1 MLGSAPGSA
10 LGPVTDPVTDPV
22 TGSVIGPVLR
32 GVASPWTVAWGSW
45 LGGGMGAS
53 ESSPGEAGALLGF
66 RRPMKPQGT
75 KKKISASSLREAFR
89 KIIWPRR
96 RLVFLGLCLIAL
108 NRASG
113 MVLPA
118 STRYLIDDVLAGG
131 AERLL
136 MPILLG
142 LVAATT
148 IQAISSFTLTKLLSV
163 EAQYLIAE
171 LRAEVHEHVLGLPV
185 RRFEDTR
192 SGELV
197 SRVMNDVEGVRNLV
211 GTGLVQL
218 VGGILTA
225 LIAMVFLLK
234 INVAMTALALVPMAL
249 FAVVSSLAFKRLR
262 PAFRERGKLQAEVT
276 GRLTES
282 LGGIRI
288 IKGFHALARESDI
301 FRAGVLRIFE
311 NVKSTLTTTAA
322 VTSLGTF
329 FVGVASVVILGYGGR
344 EILAEQMTVGELFSF
359 TLFLALLIGPI
370 IQMANIGTQMTEA
383 FAGLDRTAELLQQ
396 PGEDDDPLRVEV
408 MPRVNGHLRF
418 EDVSFAYEEGEPVL
432 KGIDF
437 EVQPG
442 EVVALVGSS
451 GSGKSTLASI
461 AVSFLSP
468 DTGRVLVDGVDLRTV
483 ELASYRSQLGLVLQ
497 DEFLF
502 DGTIRENLLFARPGA
517 SEEQVVEAA
526 RRAHVTEFADR
537 MPDGLDTV
545 IGERGV
551 KLSGGQKQRVTIAR
565 ALLADPRVLLLDE
578 ATSSLD
584 TESESFIQ
592 ESLGELLAGRTTL
605 VIAHRLSTIQRA
617 DLILVIED
625 GEVVERGRHGDL
637 MAQEG
642 RYHRLYTLQAR
653 I

>member
-1 MLGSAPGSA
+1 MSLE
-10 LGPVTDPVTDPV
+10 
-22 TGSVIGPVLR
+22 I
-32 GVASPWTVAWGSW
+32 ASMGAAELGSW
-45 LGGGMGAS
+45 LVAGMGGVW
-53 ESSPGEAGALLGF
+53 ESSPGGAGALLGF
-66 RRPMKPQGT
+66 RRAMKPQGN
-75 KKKISASSLREAFR
+75 KKKISASSLREAFK

-131 AERLL
+131 AEGLL

-148 IQAISSFTLTKLLSV
+148 VQAISSFTLTKLLSV
-163 EAQYLIAE
+163 EAQLLIAE

-262 PAFRERGKLQAEVT
+262 PAFRERGRLQAEVT

-288 IKGFHALARESDI
+288 IKGFHALARENDI
-301 FRAGVLRIFE
+301 FRAGVMRIFE

-396 PGEDDDPLRVEV
+396 RREDDDPLRVEV
-408 MPRVNGHLRF
+408 MPRINGHLRF

-437 EVQPG
+437 EAQPG
-442 EVVALVGSS
+442 QVVALVGSS

-502 DGTIRENLLFARPGA
+502 EGTIRENLLFARPEA
-517 SEEQVVEAA
+517 SEEEIVEAA

-537 MPDGLDTV
+537 MPEGLDTV